1 MKTINFIT
9 AIQDVNAA
17 TINNECAL
25 IQTHALRRL
34 IAACEDRI
42 TELSNDAINEATAV
56 LTNIEHKPQGEF
68 TVFEQNGTP
77 RKFQLQLTEK
87 YDFSN
92 TAKYTDKVCQDWRA
106 LKREQDALKRQS
118 AAITKQLS
126 GIVEGYIAAHPKT
139 TPDDIK
145 PVIKCLNPKEDE
157 K

>member
-1 MKTINFIT
+1 MSNNFLT

-42 TELSNDAINEATAV
+42 TELSDDAIDEATAV
-56 LTNIEHKPQGEF
+56 LTNIEHKSQGEF

-77 RKFQLQLTEK
+77 RKFQLQVTEK

-92 TAKYTDKVCQDWRA
+92 TSKYTERVCQDWRV
-106 LKREQDALKRQS
+106 LKREQDGLKRQS
-118 AAITKQLS
+118 SAITKQLS
-126 GIVEGYIAAHPKT
+126 AIVEGYIAAHPRT
-139 TPDDIK
+139 TPDEIK
-145 PVIKCLNPKEDE
+145 TVIKCLNPKEDE

>member
-1 MKTINFIT
+1 MTNNNFLT

-42 TELSNDAINEATAV
+42 TELSDDAIAEATEV
-56 LTNIEHKPQGEF
+56 LTHIEHKSQGEF

-77 RKFQLQLTEK
+77 RKFQLQVTEK

-106 LKREQDALKRQS
+106 LKREQDAFKRQAS
-118 AAITKQLS
+118 AITKQLS
-126 GIVEGYIAAHPKT
+126 AIVEGYIASHPRT
-139 TPDDIK
+139 TPDETK
-145 PVIKCLNPKEDE
+145 PVIKCINPKEDE